1 MTDNINYSAPED
13 WGVSPEDEW
22 VSFEELK
29 DNGAPV
35 LEGRDVVGFI
45 EFAQI
50 KLAPN
55 KPPGATSWR
64 SIDNKPVQLDPA
76 TKRWKYVKAK
86 PQAEQKNTPAQ
97 RMEQARKSG
106 QWQGPVDSDKKP
118 EPKPEQKQAPSEKA
132 PQEKEPTYNTQVPQR
147 TKRGAKEIIL
157 NEEQLT
163 KDFPD
168 EQQREKI
175 KKIATLMNSQLDESG
190 NIKRTAGRGGKEDRT
205 LLWEDAEAVAQ
216 RNDSIWTDLIESGP
230 PYPQD
235 KVDAFRNQAF
245 IKDVSAQEAEYI
257 YSHLPA
263 VAKNTLKKNGTPT
276 SYYTGLGN
284 TVQEQSSGKN
294 PTDARGVMILHTW
307 LRQGGKDGYSN
318 QPVMLGDAEAE
329 HINPQGGGGEDHPS
343 NLVMI
348 RAGLNRARTDKPL
361 TNLIALS
368 KSYIGDGSDE
378 AKEKLEKLRES
389 RFTGSSARGDAKK
402 LIESVPLDDLLARDW
417 EEATTEY
424 NGMTGGN
431 KGTQYMLRRVNLF
444 NLGNRLRGG
453 KVVMPSTIS
462 IPLGRAYWQGNEEER
477 QRIRD
482 SVDSMRENF
491 KNWLNDGK
499 GTPKEYILSA
509 KSALQNAG
517 ASDEEMRRAFL
528 DKFFIDLASTNN
540 KWLVKAH
547 GYPETSAKDL
557 KSYYET
563 L

>member
-1 MTDNINYSAPED
+1 MKDDINYEAPED
-13 WGVSPEDEW
+13 WGVSSEDAW

-29 DNGAPV
+29 DNGAPT

-45 EFAQI
+45 EFNDELVPEAI
-50 KLAPN
+50 RKTA
-55 KPPGATSWR
+55 KPGTVYKSRTTGATLQKQQSG
-64 SIDNKPVQLDPA
+64 
-76 TKRWKYVKAK
+76 RWKKV
-86 PQAEQKNTPAQ
+86 ESTAQ
-97 RMEQARKSG
+97 RMEKARKSG
-106 QWQGPVDSDKKP
+106 QWKGPVDSEKRKEKKEVKP
-118 EPKPEQKQAPSEKA
+118 VLQKKEEPV
-132 PQEKEPTYNTQVPQR
+132 YNTEVPKR
-147 TKRGAKEIIL
+147 TKRGAKEVIL
-157 NEEQLT
+157 NEEQLAQ
-163 KDFPD
+163 DFPD
-168 EQQREKI
+168 EASRQRI
-175 KKIATLMNSQLDESG
+175 KKMALLMNSQLSESG
-190 NIKRTAGRGGKEDRT
+190 NIKRSSGKGGKDDRT
-205 LLWEDAEAVAQ
+205 LLWEDAEAVSQ
-216 RNDSIWTDLIESGP
+216 RKDPIWKNLIESGP

-235 KVDAFRNQAF
+235 EVDAFRNQAF
-245 IKDVSAQEAEYI
+245 IKDVTAKEAEYI
-257 YSHLPA
+257 YSHLPSP
-263 VAKNTLKKNGTPT
+263 AKTFLKKNGTPA
-276 SYYTGLGN
+276 SYYTGQGN
-284 TVQEQSSGKN
+284 TIQEQASGKS

-318 QPVMLGDAEAE
+318 QPLMLGDAEAE

-402 LIESVPLDDLLARDW
+402 LIESIPLDDLLARDW
-417 EEATTEY
+417 EEATKEY

-444 NLGNRLRGG
+444 NLGNRLRSG
-453 KVVMPSTIS
+453 KVVMPATIS
-462 IPLGRAYWQGNEEER
+462 TPLGRAYWQGNEEER

-482 SVDSMRENF
+482 SVDGMRENF

-499 GTPKEYILSA
+499 GTPKDYILSA

-528 DKFFIDLASTNN
+528 DKFFIDLANTNN

-547 GYPETSAKDL
+547 GYEETSVEEL
-557 KSYYET
+557 KTYYET